1 MSTTSN
7 LKGEVL
13 GGPKNPP
20 KPTEEQQDKAARGL
34 KEYRAAQLAFLAS
47 KKTEEDKAKLNEAF
61 AQYKT
66 LLTLY
71 HSQIYGGRRRKTRGG
86 GGLRLFTRRHNP
98 PKRYH
103 LSHIGYANGPPPALA
118 GDSRRRLPEKWYTY
132 KTRGGKSRRRS
143 TRRAAR
149 ASRTRPTR

>member
-20 KPTEEQQDKAARGL
+20 KPAKEQQDEAALGL
-34 KEYRAAQLAFLAS
+34 REYRAAQLAFLAS

-61 AQYKT
+61 AKYKT

-71 HSQIYGGRRRKTRGG
+71 HSQIYGGRRR
-86 GGLRLFTRRHNP
+86 
-98 PKRYH
+98 
-103 LSHIGYANGPPPALA
+103 
-118 GDSRRRLPEKWYTY
+118 